1 MKLLKKGSPE
11 WKMRVKA
18 STSYNERID
27 YENIKETLSSAE
39 AEDCIQVNCQHRH
52 RSNLVAGLTRKGL
65 IQKQDYKLSLSK
77 DEEGEEIILIEK
89 LEVKSAK

>member
-1 MKLLKKGSPE
+1 MELLKKGSPE
-11 WKMRVKA
+11 LAMRVKA

-27 YENIKETLSSAE
+27 YEKIKSALEEAE
-39 AEDCIQVNCQHRH
+39 AGDCLQINCQHRH

-77 DEEGEEIILIEK
+77 DDEDEEIILIEK
-89 LEVKSAK
+89 LEVKPAE